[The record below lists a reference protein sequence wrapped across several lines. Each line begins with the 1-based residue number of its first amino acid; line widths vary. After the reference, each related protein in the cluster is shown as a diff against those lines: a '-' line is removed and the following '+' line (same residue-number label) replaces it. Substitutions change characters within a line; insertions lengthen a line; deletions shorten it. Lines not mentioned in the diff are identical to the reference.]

1 MVQSFHQDAPDE
13 ACQLEGLEVPLTM
26 QWQQPIELM
35 YRNDLP
41 MAGAQ
46 FHSHAFYEMYYFQEG
61 ECNYLIGDKLMSL
74 EPGDLL
80 LMHGMTLHCPNP
92 SPEIP
97 YIRTI
102 IHLDPA
108 YVHRVLQADTASM
121 LLKPFEDLR
130 NIRLSLSKADQSEL
144 EGLLAEMN
152 RLYTRTNEAGVRT
165 AYDRFVIRVIE
176 LLHLIRDWCSEPVNE
191 REHRSLREQH
201 VQSVIS
207 YLEDHYVE
215 EITLDD
221 IAGALHLT
229 KPYLSNLFKD
239 VTGTTVFKYLYN
251 RRINQAKMMFRL
263 EPKQSVSDVC
273 RAVGFHQ
280 LPHFSRLF
288 KTTVGVS
295 PESYR
300 KRMLQLA
307 ADSGSLI

>member
-1 MVQSFHQDAPDE
+1 MSSIARPDTGNH
-13 ACQLEGLEVPLTM
+13 LEGSEMPLTM

-41 MAGAQ
+41 MPGAQ

-61 ECNYLIGDKLMSL
+61 ECNYLIGDKLITL
-74 EPGDLL
+74 QPGDLI

-92 SPEIP
+92 SPEKP

-102 IHLDPA
+102 IHMDPA
-108 YVHRVLQADTASM
+108 YVHRILQPDTATM
-121 LLKPFEDLR
+121 LLKPFENLR
-130 NIRLSLSKADQSEL
+130 NIRISLSPADQAEL
-144 EGLLAEMN
+144 EMLLAEMN
-152 RLYTRTNEAGVRT
+152 RLYKRTNEAGVRMS
-165 AYDRFVIRVIE
+165 YDRFVIRVIE
-176 LLHLIRDWCSEPVNE
+176 LLHLIRDWCVAPVND
-191 REHRSLREQH
+191 REHRSLKEQH

-207 YLEDHYVE
+207 YLEDHYAL

-229 KPYLSNLFKD
+229 KPYLSNMFKD

-263 EPKQSVSDVC
+263 EPRQSVSDVC

-288 KTTVGVS
+288 KTTVGES

-300 KRMLQLA
+300 RRMLQLTA
-307 ADSGSLI
+307 ESGSLT

>member
-1 MVQSFHQDAPDE
+1 MGEVVHP
-13 ACQLEGLEVPLTM
+13 EGTGVHMEGSDMPLTL

-35 YRNDLP
+35 YRNDAP
-41 MAGAQ
+41 MNGAQ

-61 ECNYLIGDKLMSL
+61 ECNYLIGDKLL
-74 EPGDLL
+74 TLQPGDLI

-92 SPEIP
+92 SPEKP
-97 YIRTI
+97 YVRTI
-102 IHLDPA
+102 IHMDPA
-108 YVHRVLQADTASM
+108 YVHKILQPDAAAM
-121 LLKPFEDLR
+121 LLKPFENLR
-130 NIRLSLSKADQSEL
+130 NIRISLNEADQAEL
-144 EGLLAEMN
+144 EALLAEMN
-152 RLYTRTNEAGVRT
+152 RLYARTNEAGVRT
-165 AYDRFVIRVIE
+165 AYERFVLRVIE
-176 LLHLIRDWCSEPVNE
+176 LLHLIRDWCVAPVYE
-191 REHRSLREQH
+191 REHRSLKEQH
-201 VQSVIS
+201 VQSVIT

-263 EPKQSVSDVC
+263 EPRQSVSEVC

-288 KTTVGVS
+288 KTTVGES
-295 PESYR
+295 PEAYR
-300 KRMLQLA
+300 KRMLRQSA
-307 ADSGSLI
+307 AEGGGSA